1 MEACGGTLQGT
12 VRSGLDRMDQPRVTQ
27 AEFAQLDPRQREAAL
42 ESLDVA
48 LRLTPPEEE
57 RRDIA
62 MAFAPAEV
70 WGATAASC
78 LVHIV
83 ESYRRGDVDMRR
95 ALAAM
100 QRICVGATSQF
111 RIMMLG
117 LTAAR
122 VLQEQ
127 QDPRKQGH
135 RPPTWPLWL
144 KTATADLVIVYHR
157 HAPDERRSPSPYY
170 GHPSSPV
177 IEAALDILTKVGW
190 FGPGGVPSPGT
201 IDDWVRARLKEK
213 PADQ

>member
-1 MEACGGTLQGT
+1 MAEE
-12 VRSGLDRMDQPRVTQ
+12 RITQ
-27 AEFAQLDPRQREAAL
+27 AEFAELDPRQREAAL
-42 ESLDVA
+42 ETLDAA
-48 LRLTPPEEE
+48 LRLSPEEDE
-57 RRDIA
+57 RRKA
-62 MAFAPAEV
+62 ARTFAPAEI

-83 ESYRRGDVDMRR
+83 ESYRRGDVDMHG
-95 ALAAM
+95 ALADM
-100 QRICVGATSQF
+100 QRICVGATPQF

-127 QDPRKQGH
+127 QDPRRQGQ

-157 HAPDERRSPSPYY
+157 QAPDERRSPSPHY

-177 IEAALDILTKVGW
+177 IEAALELLTNIGW
-190 FGPGGVPSPGT
+190 FGRGGVPSPGT
-201 IDDWVRARLKEK
+201 IDDWVRARLKDK
-213 PADQ
+213 PADK